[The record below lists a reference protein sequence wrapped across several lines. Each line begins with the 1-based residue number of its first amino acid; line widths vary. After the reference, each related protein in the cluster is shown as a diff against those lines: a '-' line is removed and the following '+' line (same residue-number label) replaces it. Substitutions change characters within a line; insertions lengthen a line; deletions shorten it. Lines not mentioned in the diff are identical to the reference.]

1 METVRKVYQYA
12 EPNLTLVGWLGLVGF
27 PTYYIV
33 WKFIFPQ
40 PYENAPL
47 RILCAI
53 LLGGVAFR
61 NFAPKYLKPHI
72 PVYYLVSIGICLPF
86 FFSYMMFKNGWTT
99 VWAMSFMAS
108 IFLHILLVHQT
119 RVMVLHAAI
128 FISLA
133 FLLVYGVDFELAA
146 SQVVWPYIPIFLFT
160 YIFGNLAYFRNQ
172 VSHETKA
179 SIAKSFGA
187 GIAHEMRN
195 PLSALKS
202 SLEVLDSILP
212 KNKDMKRDFYSISD
226 SELSL
231 AREVLVDAD
240 EVIRSGNETIDLLL
254 TSIDEN
260 RVSPATFKRHD
271 VQAVVEKTLKS
282 FSYKRALD
290 RESVF
295 LHVEQNFEFLGSD
308 TLLKYA
314 LYNLL
319 KNAFYYRNSNDFKID
334 VQIRSTNNQN
344 VIKFRDNGIG
354 IEPDILE
361 NIFKDFYTFGKNGSY
376 GLGLPFCKKV
386 MNAFGGNIS
395 CRSVIGQWTEF
406 TLSFPKYESRVTD
419 NIKLEL
425 MKSRSVL
432 FVGETSVFGRFLS
445 EQAFYQG
452 FHLNVCEF
460 DQALK
465 REEYQ
470 FEFSLILLDLQAMVD
485 KPTQFKALLNK
496 LHFTEARIVFLY
508 DRNQSYHTDIER
520 HLTIYPVE
528 RTRLVMDAKAVLD
541 ELFFENPS
549 SNRNLLPRKEAK
561 LGKTIMIADDNHS
574 LRAYTSILLEKQG
587 YQIVQASDGQ
597 DVLDKLSMQS
607 VDLIIMDLEMPL
619 LDGIKTASLIRNSSN
634 GYSTVP
640 ILAHT
645 GDSRDETIDKIRL
658 SGMNDYIVKPSD
670 TELMLD
676 KISDWI

>member
-72 PVYYLVSIGICLPF
+72 PIYYLISIGICLPF

-119 RVMVLHAAI
+119 KIMVSHAAL

-212 KNKDMKRDFYSISD
+212 KNKDIKRDFYSISE

-231 AREVLVDAD
+231 AREVLSDAD

-260 RVSPATFKRHD
+260 RVSRATFKRHD
-271 VQAVVEKTLKS
+271 AQSVVEKTLKS

-295 LHVEQNFEFLGSD
+295 LHVEKNFEFLGSD

-319 KNAFYYRNSNDFKID
+319 KNAFYYRNSNEFKID
-334 VQIRSTNNQN
+334 VQIRSTHNQN
-344 VIKFRDNGIG
+344 VIKFRDNGVG
-354 IEPDILE
+354 IEPDILD

-395 CRSVIGQWTEF
+395 CRSVVGKWTEF

-419 NIKLEL
+419 NIKLDL

-452 FHLNVCEF
+452 FHLNLCEF

-470 FEFSLILLDLQAMVD
+470 FEFSLILLDLQVMVD

-508 DRNQSYHTDIER
+508 DRNQQYHTDIER
-520 HLTIYPVE
+520 HLTVYPVE

-549 SNRNLLPRKEAK
+549 SNRNLLPRKEAQ

-587 YQIVQASDGQ
+587 YHIVQASDGQ
-597 DVLDKLSMQS
+597 DVLDKLSVQS
-607 VDLIIMDLEMPL
+607 VDLIIMDLEMPQI
-619 LDGIKTASLIRNSSN
+619 DGIKTASLIRNSSN
-634 GYSTVP
+634 SYSTVP

>member
-12 EPNLTLVGWLGLVGF
+12 EPNLTLVGWMGILGF

-40 PYENAPL
+40 PYESALL
-47 RILCAI
+47 RAI
-53 LLGGVAFR
+53 CSLLFLGVAFR
-61 NFAPKYLKPHI
+61 HYAPKYLKRYI
-72 PVYYLVSIGICLPF
+72 PLYYLVSIGFSLPF
-86 FFSYMMFKNGWTT
+86 FFSYMMFKNGWST

-119 RVMVLHAAI
+119 RVMVFQAASLI
-128 FISLA
+128 GLA
-133 FLLVYGVDFELAA
+133 FFLVYGIDFELAA

-160 YIFGNLAYFRNQ
+160 YIFGNLFYFRNQ

-212 KNKDMKRDFYSISD
+212 KNKDIKRDFYSISE

-260 RVSPATFKRHD
+260 RVSRATFKRHD
-271 VQAVVEKTLKS
+271 AQSVVEKTLKS

-295 LHVEQNFEFLGSD
+295 LHVEKNFEFLGSD

-334 VQIRSTNNQN
+334 VQIRSTHNQN
-344 VIKFRDNGIG
+344 VIKFRDNGVG
-354 IEPDILE
+354 IEPDILD

-395 CRSVIGQWTEF
+395 CRSAVGKWTEF

-419 NIKLEL
+419 NIKLDL

-452 FHLNVCEF
+452 FHLNLCEF

-470 FEFSLILLDLQAMVD
+470 FEFSLILLDLQVMVD

-508 DRNQSYHTDIER
+508 DRNQQYHTDIER
-520 HLTIYPVE
+520 HLTVYPVE

-549 SNRNLLPRKEAK
+549 SNRNLLPRKEAQ

-587 YQIVQASDGQ
+587 YHIVQASDGQ
-597 DVLDKLSMQS
+597 DVLDKLSVQS
-607 VDLIIMDLEMPL
+607 VDLIIMDLEMPQI
-619 LDGIKTASLIRNSSN
+619 DGIKTASLIRNSSN
-634 GYSTVP
+634 SYSTVP

>member
-12 EPNLTLVGWLGLVGF
+12 EPNLTLVGWMGIIGF

-33 WKFIFPQ
+33 WSFIFPQ
-40 PYENAPL
+40 PYENATL
-47 RILCAI
+47 RVICS
-53 LLGGVAFR
+53 LLFVGVAFR
-61 NFAPKYLKPHI
+61 NHAPKYFKKYI
-72 PVYYLVSIGICLPF
+72 PAYYLASIGFSLPF
-86 FFSYMMFKNGWTT
+86 FFSFMMFKNGWTT

-119 RVMVLHAAI
+119 RVMVMQAAF
-128 FISLA
+128 FITMA
-133 FLLVYGVDFELAA
+133 FLSVYGLDFEKVA

-160 YIFGNLAYFRNQ
+160 YIFGNLFYFRNQ

-212 KNKDMKRDFYSISD
+212 KNKDIKRDFYSISD

-231 AREVLVDAD
+231 ARELLTDAD
-240 EVIRSGNETIDLLL
+240 EVISNGNETIDLLL

-260 RVSPATFKRHD
+260 RVSRNTFKRHS
-271 VQAVVEKTLKS
+271 VKAVVENTLKS

-290 RESVF
+290 REAVF
-295 LHVEQNFEFLGSD
+295 LHVEDDFNYLGSD

-319 KNAFYYRNSNDFKID
+319 KNAFYYRSSNDFKID
-334 VQIRSTNNQN
+334 IEITSRSNQN
-344 VIKFRDNGIG
+344 LIRFKDNGVG

-386 MNAFGGNIS
+386 MNSFGGNIS
-395 CRSVIGQWTEF
+395 CRSVVGKWTEF
-406 TLSFPKYESRVTD
+406 TLSFPKYESKVTD
-419 NIKLEL
+419 NIKLDL

-432 FVGETSVFGRFLS
+432 FIGETAVFGRFLS

-452 FHLNVCEF
+452 FHFNACEF
-460 DQALK
+460 EHALE

-470 FEFSLILLDLQAMVD
+470 FEFSLILLDLEVMVN

-508 DRNQSYHTDIER
+508 DNTKTYHTDIER
-520 HLTIYPVE
+520 HLTIYPIE
-528 RTRLVMDAKAVLD
+528 RNRLIMDAKSVLD

-549 SNRNLLPRKEAK
+549 SNRNLLPRKDVK
-561 LGKTIMIADDNHS
+561 VGKTIMIADDNHS
-574 LRAYTSILLEKQG
+574 LRTYTSILLEKQG
-587 YQIVQASDGQ
+587 YNIVQAADGQ
-597 DVLDKLSMQS
+597 EVLDKLNIQS
-607 VDLIIMDLEMPL
+607 VDLIIMDLEMPQ
-619 LDGIKTASLIRNSSN
+619 LDGIKTASLIRNSAN
-634 GYSTVP
+634 GYSTIP

-645 GDSRDETIDKIRL
+645 GDSREETLENIRL
-658 SGMNDYIVKPSD
+658 SGMNDYIVKPSNSE
-670 TELMLD
+670 TMLD
-676 KISDWI
+676 KISDWV

>member
-12 EPNLTLVGWLGLVGF
+12 EPNLTLVGWMGILGF

-40 PYENAPL
+40 PYESASL
-47 RILCAI
+47 RILCAF

-61 NFAPKYLKPHI
+61 NSVPKYLKRYI
-72 PVYYLVSIGICLPF
+72 PAYYLVSIGICLPF

-119 RVMVLHAAI
+119 RVMVLQAI
-128 FISLA
+128 FFITLA
-133 FLLVYGVDFELAA
+133 VVLVYGIDLRLAA

-212 KNKDMKRDFYSISD
+212 KNKEIKRDFYSISE

-231 AREVLVDAD
+231 AREVLYDAD
-240 EVIRSGNETIDLLL
+240 EVIRTGNETIDLLL

-260 RVSPATFKRHD
+260 RVSRATFKRHN
-271 VQAVVEKTLKS
+271 VQSVVAKTLKS

-290 RESVF
+290 KESVF
-295 LHVEQNFEFLGSD
+295 LHVDQDFEFLGSD

-319 KNAFYYRNSNDFKID
+319 KNAFYYRNANDFKVD
-334 VQIRSTNNQN
+334 VQISTANSQN

-354 IEPDILE
+354 IDPEILE
-361 NIFKDFYTFGKNGSY
+361 HIFKDFYTFGKNGSY

-386 MNAFGGNIS
+386 MNSFGGNIS
-395 CRSVIGQWTEF
+395 CRSVVGQWTEF
-406 TLSFPKYESRVTD
+406 TLSFPKYHSKVTD
-419 NIKLEL
+419 NIKLDL

-432 FVGETSVFGRFLS
+432 FVGETAVFGRFLS
-445 EQAFYQG
+445 EQAFHQG
-452 FHLNVCEF
+452 FHLNLCEF

-470 FEFSLILLDLQAMVD
+470 FEFSLILLDLEAMVGS
-485 KPTQFKALLNK
+485 PTKFKTLVSK
-496 LHFTEARIVFLY
+496 LHFTEARIVALY
-508 DRNQSYHTDIER
+508 DRNQRYHTDIER

-528 RTRLVMDAKAVLD
+528 RTRLIVDAKAVLD

-549 SNRNLLPRKEAK
+549 SNRNLLPRKEVK
-561 LGKTIMIADDNHS
+561 VGKTVMIADDNHS
-574 LRAYTSILLEKQG
+574 LRTYTSILLEKQG
-587 YQIVQASDGQ
+587 YHVVQAADGQ
-597 DVLDKLSMQS
+597 DVLDKLNTQA
-607 VDLIIMDLEMPL
+607 VDLIIMDLEMPE
-619 LDGIKTASLIRNSSN
+619 LDGIQTASMIRHSSQA
-634 GYSTVP
+634 YSGVP

-645 GDSRDETIDKIRL
+645 GDSRSDTLEKIKH